1 MGNYE
6 RLSEGLRIYRDAMR
20 PFIARRLRQ
29 SYPQGNW
36 FADHVLTTVAPV
48 QADSLKRDLER
59 EQKAGN
65 IGKGKQGPESVVDI
79 THFPSV
85 VAGNWEA
92 FSSGL
97 KNRKI
102 ITLMREIADE
112 RNAWAHPPLGDLEA
126 SDVDRIL
133 DTCARVLD
141 FVDSNAASKVKA
153 LRDSKDAP
161 AAEPTKPEPPTVDE
175 VPAPAKKASS
185 KLQSWRD
192 VMPPHPDVQRGEY
205 VKAEFAAHLG
215 DVHKGKAAAEYGD
228 AKEFFGRTF
237 VTTGTR
243 QLLVGV
249 VKRLRG
255 QVADPVIDL
264 KTAFGGGKTHTM
276 LAAYHLVKSAKE
288 LKDDRDVQG
297 ILAEAGGPAPKTA
310 IAVLVGTDLDPIAPK
325 RVMAEAGDVEVNT
338 LWGEMAYQ
346 LAKFPGYKIVQEH
359 DAKGIA
365 PGADVLEKLFE
376 LAGPSLILIDEL
388 VAYLRNVPERARADI
403 PGGTYGAHMTFCQNL
418 TEAAKKTPN
427 VVILAS
433 IPATKIEYGDARG
446 SEIAGQI
453 ANVFQRVGA
462 TWEPVGPRE
471 AFEVVRR
478 RLFGDIRD
486 DAARQETCEEFFK
499 TYRSSAGDFPS
510 ESREPAYLE
519 RMKGSYPIHPE
530 IFDRLY
536 LDWAGNID
544 RFQRTRGVLRL
555 MADAIH
561 RLWTAKDPDPMI
573 LPGSLPLYD
582 TNVRQQFIGYLDEQW
597 SGPFDADIDHDQCE
611 AATIEKGNQR
621 FGRLQVC
628 RRLTRTIFLG
638 SVPGKAHQG
647 LEKGRVML
655 GVVQPGEGVDVY
667 GDALG
672 TLLGRLS
679 YLYGTDNHYWF
690 EVRPNLNKVATDRKA
705 RVTDDDALD
714 EIRNRLRDMRDAATA
729 FTNVHRAP
737 KEPSD
742 VPDEWAA
749 RLVILGPESVHKDKE
764 PQTKAIEAATAI
776 LDSRG
781 NSPRVYKNMLVFLAP
796 DAETTASMLE
806 EAKWYVAWASIASD
820 GKLGALN
827 LDKMQQVQAEKSRDD
842 ASTTVTARLYEAYRW
857 LLQPK
862 QQGTEPM
869 SWDIKS
875 VTNGGLG
882 SVGSL
887 PQRVVNRLESDGE
900 LIRQWAPIH
909 LKAELDKWIWK
920 DGQPHVSL
928 KQVWAYMAIYLYFP
942 RLTES
947 KVLVEAVKAG
957 LRTKDYFGYADG
969 VEGERYLGL
978 VFGEAPQMV
987 VMDDTS
993 VLVRREVA
1001 AKQKEQETPEI
1012 PTEGGGGEGG
1022 EEEGGGPEEPPKRT
1036 VQRRFYGRA
1045 RLKPARLASGAG
1057 QIGDEIVQHL
1067 NALVGAEV
1075 EVIIEV
1081 HANVPDGIPE
1091 NVARTVGENARAL
1104 KFDEFAFEEE

>member
-36 FADHVLTTVAPV
+36 FVDRVLPAVAPQ
-48 QADSLKRDLER
+48 QADSLKRDYEKER
-59 EQKAGN
+59 AAGN
-65 IGKGKQGPESVVDI
+65 LGKGKQGPEVLLDI
-79 THFPSV
+79 THFRGIVSYNWDAFNSALKKRN
-85 VAGNWEA
+85 VA
-92 FSSGL
+92 
-97 KNRKI
+97 
-102 ITLMREIADE
+102 TYMQEIAEE
-112 RNAWAHPPLGDLEA
+112 RNAWAHPLGDVDA
-126 SDVDRIL
+126 SEVERTL
-133 DTCARVLD
+133 DTCVRVLE
-141 FVDSNAASKVKA
+141 FVDANAASQVKA
-153 LRDSKDAP
+153 LRDNKDAP
-161 AAEPTKPEPPTVDE
+161 VAEVAKPESPPVE
-175 VPAPAKKASS
+175 EPVAPIKKASAS
-185 KLQSWRD
+185 RLQSWRD

-215 DVHKGKAAAEYGD
+215 DVHKQKAAPEYGD

-255 QVADPVIDL
+255 QIADPVIDL

-276 LAAYHLVKSAKE
+276 LAAYHLVKSPKE
-288 LKDDRDVQG
+288 LKGDRDVQE
-297 ILAEAGGPAPKTA
+297 ILAEAGGPAPETA
-310 IAVLVGTDLDPIAPK
+310 IAVLVGTDLDPVAPK
-325 RVMAEAGDVEVNT
+325 RVMPEAGDVEVNT

-346 LAKFPGYKIVQEH
+346 LAGFKGYKILQEH

-365 PGADVLEKLFE
+365 PGADALENLFE

-403 PGGTYGAHMTFCQNL
+403 PSGTYGAHMTFCQNL

-486 DAARQETCEEFFK
+486 EAARQETCEEFFK

-510 ESREPAYLE
+510 ESREPAYME

-536 LDWAGNID
+536 LDWAANID

-582 TNVRQQFIGYLDEQW
+582 TNVRQQFIGYLGDQW
-597 SGPFDADIDHDQCE
+597 SGPFDADIDSDQCE
-611 AATIEKGNQR
+611 AAAIEKANQR
-621 FGRLQVC
+621 FGQVQAC
-628 RRLTRTIFLG
+628 RRLARTIFLG

-655 GVVQPGEGVDVY
+655 GVVQPGEGVSVY

-714 EIRNRLRDMRDAATA
+714 EIRNRVRDMRDPAAA
-729 FTNVHRAP
+729 FANVHRAP

-742 VPDEWAA
+742 VSDEWAA
-749 RLVILGPESVHKDKE
+749 RLVILGPESVHKEKE
-764 PQTKAIEAATAI
+764 PQTKAIAAAAAI
-776 LDSRG
+776 LESRG

-806 EAKWYVAWASIASD
+806 HAKWYLAWASISSD

-842 ASTTVTARLYEAYRW
+842 ASSTVAARLLEAYKW

-862 QQGTEPM
+862 QEGTEPM

-882 SVGSL
+882 SIGSL
-887 PQRVVNRLESDGE
+887 PERVVNRLESDGE

-920 DGQPHVSL
+920 DGQPHASL
-928 KQVWAYMAIYLYFP
+928 KQVWTYMATYLYFP

-947 KVLVEAVKAG
+947 KVLVDAVKAG

-987 VMDDTS
+987 VMDETS
-993 VLVRREVA
+993 VLVSREVA
-1001 AKQKEQETPEI
+1001 AKQKEQEAP
-1012 PTEGGGGEGG
+1012 
-1022 EEEGGGPEEPPKRT
+1022 EPPKPPGPT
-1036 VQRRFYGRA
+1036 GPEPPKPPEPQIQRRFYGRA

-1081 HANVPDGIPE
+1081 HAKVPDGIPE

-1104 KFDEFAFEEE
+1104 KFDEFGFEEE